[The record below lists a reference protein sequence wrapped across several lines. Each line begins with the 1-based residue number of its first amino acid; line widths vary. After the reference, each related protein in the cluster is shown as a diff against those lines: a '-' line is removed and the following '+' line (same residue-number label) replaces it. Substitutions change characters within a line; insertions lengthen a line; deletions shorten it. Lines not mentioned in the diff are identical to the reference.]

1 MRFPQ
6 KLLTFAGLYPETKM
20 EDIVYSN
27 YTIDFARVALE
38 YCAFVEKAKETNKET
53 FVDNM
58 TKVLPLLY
66 LKASVMPEIKEDYES
81 ELGLKVTEA
90 MYGLVQENI
99 AGILGEDDLYLETF
113 HPDIKLSDSPVA
125 VKISENLADIYQDMG
140 NFIGIFKNGQKETM
154 NDSLLLCI
162 ENFKQY
168 WGQFLV
174 NALRALHHIKYNKE
188 IEE

>member
-1 MRFPQ
+1 
-6 KLLTFAGLYPETKM
+6 M

-38 YCAFVEKAKETNKET
+38 YCVFVEKVKETDKKT

-66 LKASVMPEIKEDYES
+66 LKASVMPEIKDDFES
-81 ELGLKVTEA
+81 DLGIKVTEDL
-90 MYGLVQENI
+90 YSKVQDTISE
-99 AGILGEDDLYLETF
+99 LLKEDDLYLETF

-125 VKISENLADIYQDMG
+125 VKVSENLADIYQDLG
-140 NFIGIFKNGQKETM
+140 NFIGIFKNGHKETM
-154 NDSLLLCI
+154 NDALLLCI

-174 NALRALHHIKYNKE
+174 NALRALHHIKYKE